1 MPLAKSR
8 IHAGVWGRPQA
19 PAKRTSNE
27 FYVRF
32 ISLLLSSTVSTTYAE
47 PIHPR
52 ALYGAVPPDYGRLDE
67 IGLRVSMINGWSFLS
82 MSAAFAFASSRGNP
96 AAIPGRL

>member
-1 MPLAKSR
+1 MTRFCTGKLT
-8 IHAGVWGRPQA
+8 HAARQVAHSCGGLGSPQA

-27 FYVRF
+27 FNVRF
-32 ISLLLSSTVSTTYAE
+32 TSLLLSSTVSTTYAE

-67 IGLRVSMINGWSFLS
+67 IGLRACMINGWS
-82 MSAAFAFASSRGNP
+82 
-96 AAIPGRL
+96 